1 MCPFDL
7 PLHHEKNHLNKQGW
21 CKFIALIWIV
31 LLCFSCSL
39 QNPEDL
45 FRITQTLNMSDSHP
59 KAFCHIFH
67 SASRALSTVSPWQYK
82 YECNLLAGHLAL
94 QRDHQLYNQS
104 NNVYVFLM
112 QFGGFCLYLI
122 WKPGGE
128 WCTLKVP
135 SIKPGTLWWPGMHL
149 YQSTT
154 PQICLTLSLNL
165 KFTVHCV
172 RTSWLPCPPFAS
184 FSFGFYFRL

>member
-112 QFGGFCLYLI
+112 QFGGFWEMMYIKGPQYQTRYSVVTWYASLPVHYTPDMSHSLI
-122 WKPGGE
+122 KFKIHS
-128 WCTLKVP
+128 TL
-135 SIKPGTLWWPGMHL
+135 
-149 YQSTT
+149 
-154 PQICLTLSLNL
+154 C
-165 KFTVHCV
+165 
-172 RTSWLPCPPFAS
+172 
-184 FSFGFYFRL
+184 